1 MAHTK
6 SGATRGTGKGGNNF
20 MAAQDTVYLLQ
31 ECDAGTKMAVK
42 SLDDVIDRVESP
54 RLKSLL
60 VESRQQHTRIGS
72 EIHSLLRNSG
82 EEEKDP
88 SPLAKGMSAVKTGWK
103 MGMDDSDATVAGLI
117 TDGCSMG
124 IKSLSQY
131 LNEYSAADEH
141 ARGLCRTLIS
151 IEDQL
156 VSDLRSYL

>member
-1 MAHTK
+1 
-6 SGATRGTGKGGNNF
+6 

-88 SPLAKGMSAVKTGWK
+88 SPLAKGVSAVKTGWK

>member
-1 MAHTK
+1 MAT
-6 SGATRGTGKGGNNF
+6 
-20 MAAQDTVYLLQ
+20 QDTVYLLQ

-42 SLDDVIDRVESP
+42 SLDDVIDRVESA

-60 VESRQQHTRIGS
+60 ADSRQQHTRIGN